1 MKNLSVKTRMA
12 GGFGILLV
20 LLVIIS
26 ILGVV
31 SLNKLRSGLTEIVY
45 VNSVQSTLA
54 VELRLSLLD
63 RALAVRNLALLS
75 DLPSMR
81 IEADRIRTQERLYAD
96 AYQKLGKILD
106 DDVETSPKE
115 RALFASLKEAEAAA
129 LPLFKQVEELGLANK
144 PEEATTLLMGAL
156 RTKQRAWLALL
167 KEMQAIEEQANR
179 DSGEEASGMA
189 ETSSKVIMAAAL
201 AAIAFA
207 LATGVWVARSIL
219 NQLGGEP
226 SLAQDVAR
234 QIADGNLQVDVP
246 LQDGSDSLMASLESM
261 RKQLNGIVS
270 GIKSSANS
278 IAVAAA
284 EIAEGNAD
292 LSQRTEEQA
301 SSLEETASS
310 MEELTS
316 TVKQNAQ
323 NAVNGDNLV
332 RNASGIAVA
341 GGEVVQRVVT
351 SMSDISRS
359 STKITEI
366 IAVIEGIAFQT
377 NILAL
382 NAAVEAA
389 RAGEQGRGFAVV
401 ASEVRNLAQ
410 RSAGAAKE
418 IKMLIDDSVEKVGAG
433 TKLVGQAGV
442 TMDEVVASVRRVTD
456 IMSEIANASQEQSA
470 GIEQVNLSIIEMDSM
485 TQQNAALVEESAA
498 AAQSLQDQASELSR
512 VVSIFKLV
520 EGEERVAAP
529 VFTPAPKAV
538 VKPIAAVRAP
548 VRKLAAKPAAPAA
561 KPKKV
566 VNAPS
571 SNAADEWEEF

>member
-1 MKNLSVKTRMA
+1 MKNLSVKTRMM

-20 LLVIIS
+20 LLIAIS
-26 ILGVV
+26 ILGMA
-31 SLNKLRSGLTEIVY
+31 SLYRLKAGLNEIVY

-54 VELRLSLLD
+54 VDLRASQQD
-63 RALAVRNLALLS
+63 RFIAVRNLALLS
-75 DLPSMR
+75 DEASMR
-81 IEADRIRTQERLYAD
+81 LEVERIAAQELVYAD
-96 AYQKLGKILD
+96 AYQKLGKILT
-106 DDVETSPKE
+106 DDVETTPRE
-115 RALFASLKEAEAAA
+115 RALYATVKEMEAAA
-129 LPLFKQVEELGLANK
+129 MPVFKRAAALGLANK
-144 PEEATTLLMGAL
+144 REEATALLMGEL
-156 RTKQRAWLALL
+156 RDRQRAWTTALTEL
-167 KEMQAIEEQANR
+167 QTLEEEVNR
-179 DSGEEASGMA
+179 DSGVQAADMA
-189 ETSSKVIMAAAL
+189 ELSSKMILAMAL

-207 LATGVWVARSIL
+207 LATGIWVARSIL
-219 NQLGGEP
+219 GQLGGEP

-234 QIADGNLQVDVP
+234 QIAGGNLQVTVP
-246 LQDGSDSLMASLESM
+246 LAGDKDSLMASLESM

-270 GIKSSANS
+270 GIKQSANA

-316 TVKQNAQ
+316 TVKQNAR
-323 NAVNGDNLV
+323 NALNGDNLV

-401 ASEVRNLAQ
+401 ASEVRTLAQ
-410 RSAGAAKE
+410 RSATAAKE
-418 IKMLIDDSVEKVGAG
+418 IKDLIQASAG
-433 TKLVGQAGV
+433 YVADGSGLVDEAGRTMEDVVKAV
-442 TMDEVVASVRRVTD
+442 TTVQGIIGEIVTAS
-456 IMSEIANASQEQSA
+456 NEQSA
-470 GIEQVNLSIIEMDSM
+470 GIEQVNHAIVQMDAV
-485 TQQNAALVEESAA
+485 TQQNAALVEQATA
-498 AAQSLQDQASELSR
+498 AAQSMAEQAQSLR
-512 VVSIFKLV
+512 DAVARFVV
-520 EGEERVAAP
+520 
-529 VFTPAPKAV
+529 
-538 VKPIAAVRAP
+538 
-548 VRKLAAKPAAPAA
+548 
-561 KPKKV
+561 
-566 VNAPS
+566 
-571 SNAADEWEEF
+571 ADEGASAPGAKRAMAPPRRPVGRISAA